1 MKKQNKELKLMC
13 KMVYNTVNIPIVFIH
28 KSKGEILIINNHSF
42 VEHSTL
48 PLVLIDQFFSVRNC
62 NPIQLIYINQHHLK
76 DTVVMLPNPECMD
89 KLILLWPSVD
99 DFLPC
104 KKTLDQ
110 HFSHQLQIDVTQLF
124 HTAILLHYLFYNET
138 LSLNEVVKHNE
149 HSKTTIIPEIIEL
162 NIMQQR
168 ENSSYHNSFL
178 AEKKIWHSV
187 QLGDTE
193 KVLYYKNLHS
203 QEGIYGKLS
212 KKDTL
217 RDSKNILIS
226 AIAIATRS
234 AIEGG
239 LYPEIAY
246 NLSDS
251 YIQYI
256 EELATIPSVDKLMEQ
271 FLLDFTSR
279 VKQANRSKYTKVVLL
294 CQEYIFNHLYE
305 ELTLELLANQLN
317 INPSYLSNKFKAET
331 GETLIGFI
339 QRQKIEEAK
348 HLIVYSDLS
357 ISQIYAVLNFYD
369 QSYFIKVFKKMT
381 GLTPKQF
388 KNNFIVQTLPSN

>member
-1 MKKQNKELKLMC
+1 MKNQNKEIQHMC
-13 KMVYNTVNIPIVFIH
+13 KLIYNTVNIPIVFIH
-28 KSKGEILIINNHSF
+28 KSQSEILIINSQSF
-42 VEHSTL
+42 VENSKL
-48 PLVLIDQFFSVRNC
+48 PLVLIDHFFSIRNC

-76 DTVVMLPNPECMD
+76 DTVVMLPHPECNEG
-89 KLILLWPSVD
+89 LILLWPSID
-99 DFLPC
+99 DFLPF

-110 HFSHQLQIDVTQLF
+110 HFSHQLEIDVNQLF
-124 HTAILLHYLFYNET
+124 HTAMLLHYVFYNVP
-138 LSLNEVVKHNE
+138 LSLNEVVKNNE
-149 HSKTTIIPEIIEL
+149 HSKTTLIPEIIEL

-168 ENSSYHNSFL
+168 ENSSFHNSFL

-212 KKDTL
+212 KKDSL
-217 RDSKNILIS
+217 RGSKNLLIS
-226 AIAIATRS
+226 AIAIATRA

-256 EELATIPSVDKLMEQ
+256 EELTRIPSVDKLMEE

-305 ELTLELLANQLN
+305 ELSLELLAGQLN

-331 GETLIGFI
+331 GETLISFI

-357 ISQIYAVLNFYD
+357 ISEIYAVLNFYD

-381 GLTPKQF
+381 GLTPMHY
-388 KNNFIVQTLPSN
+388 KNNFIVKTPPST

>member
-28 KSKGEILIINNHSF
+28 KSQEEILIINNHSF

-48 PLVLIDQFFSVRNC
+48 PLILIDHFFYARNC
-62 NPIQLIYINQHHLK
+62 NPIQLIYINQHHLNK
-76 DTVVMLPNPECMD
+76 TVVMLPNPECSD
-89 KLILLWPSVD
+89 ELILLWPSID
-99 DFLPC
+99 DYLPF
-104 KKTLDQ
+104 KNTLDQ
-110 HFSHQLQIDVTQLF
+110 HFSHQLQFDVNQLF
-124 HTAILLHYLFYNET
+124 HTAMLLHYIFYNEA
-138 LSLNEVVKHNE
+138 LSLNEVVKNNE
-149 HSKTTIIPEIIEL
+149 HSKTTLIPEIIEL
-162 NIMQQR
+162 NMMQQR
-168 ENSSYHNSFL
+168 ENSSYHSSFL

-305 ELTLELLANQLN
+305 DLSLELLANQLN

-339 QRQKIEEAK
+339 QRQKIEESK
-348 HLIVYSDLS
+348 HLILYSDLS
-357 ISQIYAVLNFYD
+357 ISEIFAVLNFYD
-369 QSYFIKVFKKMT
+369 QSYFIKVFKKIT
-381 GLTPKQF
+381 GLTPKQY
-388 KNNFIVQTLPSN
+388 KNNFIVQTLPST